1 LTAVRRAIIAVFVL
15 AFAAGCG
22 ARTSPPLVQPG
33 ALEAALSP
41 LEQLRRDLQQ
51 LFTHTS
57 LDHANWGVKV
67 ESLRTG
73 ETLYSHNPF
82 KFLLPASNQKLLT
95 AAVAAERL
103 GWDYRF
109 TTRVLATGTIDADGM
124 LQGDLVVVG
133 DGDPSINPRHAERW
147 GVFND
152 WAAALRSR
160 GVRAINGRIVG
171 DDNAFEEP
179 GLGQGWTWE
188 NLPYGFGTAIGA
200 LQYNENQ
207 IAVSITPGAAG
218 TPAAVT
224 ATPAVHGMVIDGRAT
239 TVAAGA
245 PNTVD
250 IFRLPGSSVLYVR
263 GDIAADAKPVTIT
276 ASVENATRMYVNALK
291 EALVRNGIDVS
302 GDAVD
307 IDELHVPTA
316 VAATTEL
323 IVDRSPPLAEI
334 IDVCLKWS
342 RNEYAETLLRAVAP
356 AGRPSTTREALEVMR
371 GQLLAW
377 GIPPAF
383 VVPMDGSGLSRQDY
397 VTPHALTLLLTYLW
411 MEPKHQDV
419 FRSTLPVAGMSG
431 SLAERMKAT
440 PLEGRVWAK
449 TGTLSNVRGLS
460 GYLLTRLGE
469 PVVFSM
475 ISNNFQVPTAEIDAA
490 MENALLRVFEYAPG
504 SNRHGTGR

>member
-1 LTAVRRAIIAVFVL
+1 LTAVRRAFTAVFIL
-15 AFAAGCG
+15 SLTAGCG
-22 ARTSPPLVQPG
+22 ARTSPPVAQPPSR
-33 ALEAALSP
+33 EAAKLAP
-41 LEQLRRDLQQ
+41 LEQLRQDLQQ
-51 LFTHTS
+51 LFTAPS

-73 ETLYSHNPF
+73 ETLYSYNAF

-95 AAVAAERL
+95 AAVAAEHL

-109 TTRVLATGTIDADGM
+109 TTRVLATGSVDASGT

-133 DGDPSINPRHAERW
+133 DGDPSINPRHAEHW
-147 GVFND
+147 GVFD
-152 WAAALRSR
+152 EWAATLQSR
-160 GVRAINGRIVG
+160 GVRAISGRIVG

-207 IAVSITPGAAG
+207 IAVQITPAAAG

-224 ATPAVHGMVIDGRAT
+224 TTPALHGMVIDAHAAT
-239 TVAAGA
+239 AAAGA
-245 PNTVD
+245 GNSVD
-250 IFRLPGSSVLYVR
+250 ILRLPGSSVLYVR

-276 ASVENATRMYVNALK
+276 ASVENPTKFFVNALK
-291 EALVRNGIDVS
+291 DALERRGILV
-302 GDAVD
+302 GGAAID
-307 IDELHVPTA
+307 IDELHSPIDLTA
-316 VAATTEL
+316 VTEL
-323 IVDRSPPLAEI
+323 VVDRSPPLAEI

-356 AGRPSTTREALEVMR
+356 AGQPATTRAALEELR
-371 GQLLAW
+371 AQLLTW
-377 GIPPAF
+377 GISPTFVAPA
-383 VVPMDGSGLSRQDY
+383 DGSGLSRQDY

-411 MEPKHQDV
+411 MEPKHADT
-419 FRSTLPVAGMSG
+419 FRSTLPLSG
-431 SLAERMKAT
+431 VSGTLAERMKAT

-460 GYLLTRLGE
+460 GYLLTQSGE
-469 PVVFSM
+469 PIVFSM
-475 ISNNFQVPTAEIDAA
+475 MVNNFQVPTAEIDAA
-490 MENALLRVFEYAPG
+490 MESALLRVFEYPR
-504 SNRHGTGR
+504 SQ